1 LCLSETTQFLFAF
14 SMYKL
19 HRMHTIEPHYNWRHL
34 YIASEDERSPFYGYQ
49 NSEAFY
55 TDHIYD
61 HVIHPQWDN
70 IGSETLFL
78 KVLFADYDHGFA
90 IIEFLGEWND
100 LLHNDIM
107 TLKRDIIDAMIE
119 EGIDKFILI
128 VENVLN
134 FHAGDTDYYE
144 EWQDD
149 LGDGWI
155 AALNMREHVLAE
167 VSRYGVD
174 QYFVLGGTLNDI
186 AWRSR
191 KPKLLYEAVAAIV
204 SRRLY

>member
-1 LCLSETTQFLFAF
+1 
-14 SMYKL
+14 
-19 HRMHTIEPHYNWRHL
+19 MHTLEPYYNWRHL

-49 NSEAFY
+49 NSEVYF
-55 TDHIYD
+55 TDTIYD
-61 HVIHPQWDN
+61 HIIHPQWDN

-78 KVLFADYDHGFA
+78 KVLYADYTKGFA

-107 TLKRDIIDAMIE
+107 TLKRDIIDPMID

-128 VENVLN
+128 GENVLN

-149 LGDGWI
+149 LGEGWI
-155 AALNMREHVLAE
+155 AALNLRHHVLQE
-167 VSRYGVD
+167 INRFGID
-174 QYFVLGGTLNDI
+174 QYFVLGGALNDI
-186 AWRSR
+186 SWRSK
-191 KPKLLYEAVAAIV
+191 KPKQLYKQIEEVV
-204 SRRLY
+204 SRRLGM